1 MSRAERARLHAMSLG
16 LKRVYDEKSADDG
29 FRLLVDRVWPRGIA
43 KAAID
48 LWFKDAAPSAE
59 LRRWFNH
66 DPAKWTEFQRRYR
79 AELADNEAALA
90 TLRQLVK
97 SHRKVTL
104 LYGAKDTA
112 HNQAVV
118 LADLLAR

>member
-1 MSRAERARLHAMSLG
+1 MSVA

-29 FRLLVDRVWPRGIA
+29 FRLLVDGIWPRGIS

-48 LWFKDAAPSAE
+48 LWFKDAAPSAA

-79 AELADNEAALA
+79 AELADNEAAIA
-90 TLRQLVK
+90 TLRKLVK
-97 SHRKVTL
+97 SHPKVTL
-104 LYGAKDTA
+104 LYGARDTE

-118 LADLLAR
+118 LRELL